1 MSQHRAPRSRFRRR
15 SAIAVSALA
24 VLGGA
29 VAVWLPSASA
39 DQTAGAR
46 PNAKVQRSLD
56 DLVRGNG
63 FPAAL
68 ASVRDE
74 KGHTR
79 DYTA

>member
-1 MSQHRAPRSRFRRR
+1 MSRHRASRPRLRRR
-15 SAIAVSALA
+15 SAIADSALT

-29 VAVWLPSASA
+29 AALWLPSANA
-39 DQTAGAR
+39 DQPAAG
-46 PNAKVQRSLD
+46 PHPKVQRSLD